1 MGGEQSLFE
10 KSVDSFGG
18 PEAFLAFL
26 QAQDP
31 AEVLR
36 LSYDWRFLARPKQI
50 MPSRSWSTWSIRA
63 GRGFGKT
70 RVGAETVRILVEQ
83 MGYSNGALVGA
94 TAADVRDTMIEGPSG
109 IIATS
114 PPWFMP
120 LYEPSKRR
128 LTWPNGAI
136 ATLFSAEE
144 PDRLRGPDK
153 DFSWC
158 LEGNTNVTMADGS
171 AKRIDQIAPGDMVAT
186 RIGPRIVLA
195 AWRTKRNAE
204 IYEMTASNGA
214 SLVCT
219 SNHRI
224 FVNNSY
230 APLSIVTPGDKLH
243 TWQAKSCCSTESSSI
258 LAVGRTTTGA
268 QEGSSCSGSCGSSTT
283 GSRSP
288 GSSSSTTSTGTNS
301 TTGSKT
307 SRRCPGATIS
317 RGTAR
322 TDGRPG
328 QKKSAEKSSAM
339 GGRKKSHPNGN
350 ADIAE
355 GNTCRLAPTAA
366 GAERSAGSQP
376 DITVSQVRRLER
388 RADVYDIQVDE
399 AGEFF
404 ANGILVHNCDELASW
419 QRLQDSWDMLMFT
432 LRRGHDPKCIITS
445 TPRGLK
451 LLREIEKDKTTAV
464 TIGSTYEN
472 KQNLAAPFLKKIEEK
487 YAGTRLGRQEI
498 DAEILDDNPG
508 ALWKR
513 AHIDAKRLTLAEFA
527 NMGEVV
533 SRIVV
538 SLDPATTSN
547 ASSDENGIVAVG
559 AGWCTCN
566 GKREMHG
573 FVFED
578 ATEIYTPNET
588 CLKVLDVHRRRAAN
602 MVVGETNQGG
612 DWIEAL
618 LRANSQTSNL
628 RYKGVHAKD
637 GKRLRAD
644 PVAALY
650 EQGRV
655 HHVGTFPKLEDE
667 MTQWDPGQS
676 LESPNR
682 VDALVHGLTELVVTA
697 PPPAYSARVPNT
709 FHTSR
714 R

>member
-153 DFSWC
+153 DFSW
-158 LEGNTNVTMADGS
+158 
-171 AKRIDQIAPGDMVAT
+171 
-186 RIGPRIVLA
+186 
-195 AWRTKRNAE
+195 
-204 IYEMTASNGA
+204 
-214 SLVCT
+214 
-219 SNHRI
+219 
-224 FVNNSY
+224 
-230 APLSIVTPGDKLH
+230 
-243 TWQAKSCCSTESSSI
+243 
-258 LAVGRTTTGA
+258 
-268 QEGSSCSGSCGSSTT
+268 
-283 GSRSP
+283 
-288 GSSSSTTSTGTNS
+288 
-301 TTGSKT
+301 
-307 SRRCPGATIS
+307 
-317 RGTAR
+317 
-322 TDGRPG
+322 
-328 QKKSAEKSSAM
+328 
-339 GGRKKSHPNGN
+339 
-350 ADIAE
+350 
-355 GNTCRLAPTAA
+355 
-366 GAERSAGSQP
+366 
-376 DITVSQVRRLER
+376 
-388 RADVYDIQVDE
+388 
-399 AGEFF
+399 
-404 ANGILVHNCDELASW
+404 CDELASW

-709 FHTSR
+709 FHTAR